1 MEPLQKQ
8 VLTLNNKVD
17 ALYQV
22 IQQLEHKVSLAL
34 STCYTDKGQDI
45 DASLDDSDTGSYQ
58 FKKHLN
64 LNVGMEHKD
73 VLVDAIYTDIN
84 IQGGDRVLTPETQIQ
99 RLTAQLTAAY
109 NRIAALEE
117 QLLLN
122 RIHS

>member
-34 STCYTDKGQDI
+34 STCYSDTQDRE
-45 DASLDDSDTGSYQ
+45 ASLDDSNTGSYQ
-58 FKKHLN
+58 FKGHLN

-84 IQGGDRVLTPETQIQ
+84 FQGGDRVLTPETQIQ

>member
-8 VLTLNNKVD
+8 VLTLSNKVD

-22 IQQLEHKVSLAL
+22 IQQLEHKVSQVL
-34 STCYTDKGQDI
+34 STCYTGTQ
-45 DASLDDSDTGSYQ
+45 ASDTLLDDTETDSYQ
-58 FKKHLN
+58 LRGHINFHTE
-64 LNVGMEHKD
+64 MEHKD
-73 VLVDAIYTDIN
+73 VLVDTIYTNIN
-84 IQGGDRVLTPETQIQ
+84 IQAGDRLLTPETQIQ

-117 QLLLN
+117 QLLLR